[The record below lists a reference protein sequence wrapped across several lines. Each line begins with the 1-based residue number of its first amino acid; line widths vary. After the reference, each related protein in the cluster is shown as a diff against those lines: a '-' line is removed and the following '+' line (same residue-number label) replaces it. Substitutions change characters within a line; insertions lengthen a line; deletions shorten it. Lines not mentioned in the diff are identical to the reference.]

1 MRRHA
6 AMEQQLDEAEAARRC
21 LHATNDGV
29 RQALMRRRRAGEI
42 VSPMP
47 GLFIRRTTWEA
58 LTPIEQMC
66 HLVRGL
72 AQIHSDWVFGGV
84 AAACI
89 LGLWIDYRTVNEALR
104 SGKVDVMCTMRN
116 GKGDSRHMHRIRS
129 GAGSCIRVDGV
140 KVTTPERTAADC
152 ARMPPFDAAMQV
164 VCCVLHNGV
173 ELTSIIG
180 CAAHN
185 GAIGKAPRAV
195 FQYATPLVENGGE
208 AKALARFV
216 QCGFAVPQ
224 MQVVF
229 VDPQTGRTYRVDFL
243 WLCTDGAIIVVELD
257 GLVKYT
263 DPQMTKGRS
272 LGGIIDD
279 ERERVEGLKRAGVHT
294 VVRIRMEDLNNTA
307 MLQRKLREA
316 GVPVRR

>member
-1 MRRHA
+1 
-6 AMEQQLDEAEAARRC
+6 
-21 LHATNDGV
+21 
-29 RQALMRRRRAGEI
+29 
-42 VSPMP
+42 
-47 GLFIRRTTWEA
+47 
-58 LTPIEQMC
+58 
-66 HLVRGL
+66 
-72 AQIHSDWVFGGV
+72 
-84 AAACI
+84 
-89 LGLWIDYRTVNEALR
+89 
-104 SGKVDVMCTMRN
+104 
-116 GKGDSRHMHRIRS
+116 
-129 GAGSCIRVDGV
+129 
-140 KVTTPERTAADC
+140 
-152 ARMPPFDAAMQV
+152 
-164 VCCVLHNGV
+164 
-173 ELTSIIG
+173 
-180 CAAHN
+180 
-185 GAIGKAPRAV
+185 
-195 FQYATPLVENGGE
+195 
-208 AKALARFV
+208 
-216 QCGFAVPQ
+216 

>member
-58 LTPIEQMC
+58 LTPIGQMC

-89 LGLWIDYRTVNEALR
+89 LGLWIDYHTVREALR
-104 SGKVDVMCTMRN
+104 SGKVDVTCTVRN
-116 GKGDSRHMHRIRS
+116 GRPDGRHMHRIHPD
-129 GAGSCIRVDGV
+129 AGSCMRVDGV
-140 KVTTPERTAADC
+140 KVTAPERTAADC
-152 ARMPPFDAAMQV
+152 ARMLPFDAAMQV

-180 CAAHN
+180 CAAHT
-185 GAIGKAPRAV
+185 GEIGKAERAV
-195 FQYATPLVENGGE
+195 YQYASPLVENGGE
-208 AKALARFV
+208 AKALARFI
-216 QCGFAVPQ
+216 QCGFAMPQ

-243 WLCTDGAIIVVELD
+243 WLTNDGRIIVVELD

-279 ERERVEGLKRAGVHT
+279 ERERVEGLKHAGVHT

-307 MLQRKLREA
+307 MLRWKLCEA

>member
-6 AMEQQLDEAEAARRC
+6 AMEQQLDEAEAACRC

-42 VSPMP
+42 VSLMP
-47 GLFIRRTTWEA
+47 GLFIWRTTWEA

-140 KVTTPERTAADC
+140 KVTTPERTAVDC

-185 GAIGKAPRAV
+185 GEIGKAPRAV